1 MNNDNKKIFLKYL
14 HSGTVESEVF
24 ASLNVIYAD
33 FKGVSPINLEDTP
46 SAKLKDFLDTE
57 LLDNDYYGS
66 DFRLRESWLEIC
78 EEITEW
84 LKEDIARDYNL
95 SIHDPMFQSEYF
107 YQTML
112 LFFTEIENRFLKSVI
127 TEELL
132 HLNGIAYI
140 KEFMRSNYNY
150 IITIGTESE
159 GVLQFSQKDTEK
171 LENLLYQIESGL
183 ICQNYFVSV
192 FFRVNIQLPFD
203 QSLTRVA
210 AIRFNHLN
218 KLVSEVSVE
227 KLQEL
232 FKNMRTHYPNLEDD
246 LQNSILMKVN
256 DLFSSM
262 NLRTDFSI

>member
-14 HSGTVESEVF
+14 HSGTAESEVF

-33 FKGVSPINLEDTP
+33 FKDVSPINLKDTP

-57 LLDNDYYGS
+57 LLDNDHYGN

-84 LKEDIARDYNL
+84 LKEDIARDYKI
-95 SIHDPMFQSEYF
+95 SVHDPMFQSEYF

-112 LFFTEIENRFLKSVI
+112 LFFTEIENRLLKSVI

-140 KEFMRSNYNY
+140 REFIRSNCNY

-159 GVLQFSQKDTEK
+159 GVLQFSKQDVEK
-171 LENLLYQIESGL
+171 LEYLLDQIESGL
-183 ICQNYFVSV
+183 ICKNYFVSV
-192 FFRVNIQLPFD
+192 FFRVMIQLPFD
-203 QSLTRVA
+203 QSLNRVA

-227 KLQEL
+227 KLKEL
-232 FKNMRTHYPNLEDD
+232 FRNMKTHYPNIEDD
-246 LQNSILMKVN
+246 LSHSILMDVN
-256 DLFSSM
+256 DLFVSM
-262 NLRTDFSI
+262 NLKTDFSI